1 MASQVSSCM
10 AACPT
15 PSLASQNLYQPVGG
29 SKESGETPYTKLFCS
44 GLSFPSSVGKG
55 SGLRDYQTPKRV
67 KFAAPLHL
75 QLSFP
80 CISSKEAFQAR
91 FESAKQCL
99 FPEKRSVDNYR
110 LLSRLLDAV

>member
-1 MASQVSSCM
+1 MTSQVSSCM

-15 PSLASQNLYQPVGG
+15 PSLASQNLYQPKGG
-29 SKESGETPYTKLFCS
+29 RKGSGETPYTKLFCS
-44 GLSFPSSVGKG
+44 GLSFPCSVGKG
-55 SGLRDYQTPKRV
+55 SGLRDYPTPKRV
-67 KFAAPLHL
+67 KSTARLPL
-75 QLSFP
+75 QRSFP

-99 FPEKRSVDNYR
+99 FPEKRSVDNYP